1 MAYPALRLLWSP
13 GNVLALRHQLHV
25 GQELAVPKT
34 GLTLGK
40 EGDVQERNLRDVEYF
55 LGHELEFRTRDNV
68 MINGRATGRTTLRHR
83 DLLELKGGVL
93 FRVLQREDVEAR
105 SPTLEAAITG
115 NPDDDEVVQVWRD
128 FLLDHG
134 DPLGERIAKARAGED
149 ADDGQWLDTF
159 AKYYEMSRLDVTWRN
174 GLAHRVVLRDAEEG
188 FGSLKHAL
196 ERLFSVRV
204 MRFLRELVID
214 VSSDRLEV
222 KDGLKA
228 LAAVSL
234 PPSLRTLSLGDVP
247 ETYRHVSEA
256 ALATFG
262 RPVQVGYFT
271 GARLEVVTS
280 KVPHFASGEQL
291 ALGDDGF
298 HFDRYH
304 IQRDGQRYR
313 LSSGHHGAER
323 PRIRGRP
330 VDALPLRDGDEIEMG
345 PELSVRFTL
354 VR

>member
-159 AKYYEMSRLDVTWRN
+159 AKYY
-174 GLAHRVVLRDAEEG
+174 
-188 FGSLKHAL
+188 
-196 ERLFSVRV
+196 
-204 MRFLRELVID
+204 
-214 VSSDRLEV
+214 
-222 KDGLKA
+222 
-228 LAAVSL
+228 
-234 PPSLRTLSLGDVP
+234 
-247 ETYRHVSEA
+247 
-256 ALATFG
+256 
-262 RPVQVGYFT
+262 
-271 GARLEVVTS
+271 
-280 KVPHFASGEQL
+280 
-291 ALGDDGF
+291 
-298 HFDRYH
+298 
-304 IQRDGQRYR
+304 
-313 LSSGHHGAER
+313 
-323 PRIRGRP
+323 
-330 VDALPLRDGDEIEMG
+330 
-345 PELSVRFTL
+345 
-354 VR
+354 